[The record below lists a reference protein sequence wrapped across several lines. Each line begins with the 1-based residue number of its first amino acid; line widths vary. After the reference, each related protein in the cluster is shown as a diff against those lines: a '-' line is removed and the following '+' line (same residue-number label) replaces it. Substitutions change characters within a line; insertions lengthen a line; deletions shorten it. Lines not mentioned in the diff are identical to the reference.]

1 MENQS
6 PNPYFNKAAIRSA
19 DMFFGR
25 TNLLRRFYEALAN
38 RQSVSL
44 IGPRQIGKSSLL
56 RCACLPE
63 LQARFDVD
71 LSRHIFVPLDL
82 REYLYKTSDDFFH
95 NVSQEIL
102 LQSRRLLDLTLQS
115 RGSGDGEF
123 SNILDQIEEHE
134 FFPVLLL
141 DSFDTITLNEHFGPE
156 FLSFLRA
163 HATAGKISYVTASI
177 APLNEVCHRGIVGSP
192 FFNIFYIYT
201 LGALPYEEAL
211 ELITVPAQRAGI
223 PFTDVEVEW
232 TLKYAG
238 RHPFFIQRVCYVLF
252 EEKLESNDG
261 EIDEQH
267 IKKLAYKDLLPHF
280 QDTWERMPQEQR
292 TLLQDEAQQ
301 KNNQQRSLPELSESA
316 FFRQFVRNTC
326 QVGLFQMTVDELEDA
341 LKKMNDHKALG
352 ETNLRLMKAV
362 SQRMGKDTPPSAVE
376 RGMMIRQVLNEAF
389 ERLRG
394 PNIRVDSAPE
404 WKFYNIL
411 YYRYFKH
418 HLKNENI
425 YPRLGFTSIR
435 QYYRERTKAIEAL
448 LNVLLEMERTSF
460 LIWNA
465 R

>member
-1 MENQS
+1 MGTRV

-25 TNLLRRFYEALAN
+25 TNLLRRFYETLSN
-38 RQSVSL
+38 RQSISL

-56 RCACLPE
+56 RCACLPGI
-63 LQARFDVD
+63 QALFDFD

-95 NVSQEIL
+95 NVSQEIV
-102 LQSRRLLDLTLQS
+102 LQSHRLLDFALRS
-115 RGSGDGEF
+115 WSSGDDEF

-141 DSFDTITLNEHFGPE
+141 DSFDTITLNDHFGPE

-163 HATAGKISYVTASI
+163 HATAGKVSYVTASI

-192 FFNIFYIYT
+192 FFNIFYPY
-201 LGALPYEEAL
+201 ALDVLAREDAL
-211 ELITVPAQRAGI
+211 ELIRVPAEKVGM
-223 PFTDVEVEW
+223 PFAKAEEEW
-232 TLKYAG
+232 VLKYAG
-238 RHPFFIQRVCYVLF
+238 RHPFFIQRLCFVLF
-252 EEKLESNDG
+252 EEKLESNDS

-280 QDTWERMPQEQR
+280 QDTWERLTEAQR
-292 TLLQDEAQQ
+292 ISLQDEAQQ
-301 KNNQQRSLPELSESA
+301 KGNHLRALPELSESA

-326 QVGLFQMTVDELEDA
+326 QIGLFQMTVDELEDA
-341 LKKMNDHKALG
+341 LKRMNDHKALG
-352 ETNLRLMKAV
+352 ETRLRLMKTV
-362 SQRMGKDTPPSAVE
+362 SQRLGKETPPTLVE
-376 RGMMIRQVLNEAF
+376 KGKVIREVLNEAF

-394 PNIRVDSAPE
+394 PDARVDSAPE
-404 WKFYNIL
+404 WMFYNIL
-411 YYRYFKH
+411 YYRYFRH

-435 QYYRERTKAIEAL
+435 QYFRERNKAIEAL
-448 LNVLLEMERTSF
+448 LDILLEMERAPS
-460 LIWNA
+460 A
-465 R
+465 DE

>member
-1 MENQS
+1 MGNQS
-6 PNPYFNKAAIRSA
+6 SNPYFNKVAIRSA

-56 RCACLPE
+56 RCACLKE
-63 LQARFDVD
+63 IQARFDFD

-82 REYLYKTSDDFFH
+82 REYLYKTSNDFFH
-95 NVSQEIL
+95 NASQEII
-102 LQSRRLLDLTLQS
+102 LQSRKLRGLTLRS
-115 RGSGDGEF
+115 RGSGDDEF
-123 SNILDQIEEHE
+123 SNILDTLEERG

-141 DSFDTITLNEHFGPE
+141 DTFDSITLKKQFSPE
-156 FLSFLRA
+156 FFSFLRA
-163 HATAGKISYVTASI
+163 HATAGKISYITASI
-177 APLNEVCHRGIVGSP
+177 APLNEVCHREIVDSP
-192 FFNIFYIYT
+192 FFNIFYTYT
-201 LGALPYEEAL
+201 LDALPYEEAL
-211 ELITVPAQRAGI
+211 ELISAPAQRAGL
-223 PFTDVEVEW
+223 PFTDAEVEW
-232 TLKYAG
+232 ALKYAG
-238 RHPFFIQRVCYVLF
+238 RHPFFIQRVCFVIY
-252 EEKLESNDG
+252 EEKRRLDDG
-261 EIDEQH
+261 EIDLLD
-267 IKKLAYKDLLPHF
+267 IRNIAYKDLLPHF
-280 QDTWERMPQEQR
+280 ADTWERLPQEQR

-326 QVGLFQMTVDELEDA
+326 QVGLFQMTADELEDA

-376 RGMMIRQVLNEAF
+376 RGIVIRQVLNEAF

-394 PNIRVDSAPE
+394 PDIRVDSAPE

-411 YYRYFKH
+411 YYRYFRH

-435 QYYRERTKAIEAL
+435 QYYRERNKAIEAL
-448 LNVLLEMERTSF
+448 LNILLEMERASSA
-460 LIWNA
+460 NE
-465 R
+465 